1 MFLVTEMETE
11 SWDRIH
17 RGKLFFKLNFFQLN
31 FRAFVQN
38 YALCNLCFRQMNS
51 LKITMILNLNASF
64 WLQTQTHWPRSSML
78 WWGLA
83 EGGRHCFDVM
93 LMVLQYRVPV
103 YPQDCLHWIWPYLRV
118 VVQTHFW
125 KGKEIDIFM
134 KFSLR
139 SFNHHFLQKCNT
151 SWKMQKGT
159 SPTHPIPKLQLFY
172 ENFFFLVDQGPCI
185 KNHFGPNKI
194 LQKMAQGN
202 CQI

>member
-125 KGKEIDIFM
+125 KGKEIDIFHEIQSQIFQPSFSSKVQYIM
-134 KFSLR
+134 KNAKGNITDPPNSKTAT
-139 SFNHHFLQKCNT
+139 FLWKLLFPCGPRPMYQKPL
-151 SWKMQKGT
+151 WAK
-159 SPTHPIPKLQLFY
+159 
-172 ENFFFLVDQGPCI
+172 
-185 KNHFGPNKI
+185 
-194 LQKMAQGN
+194 
-202 CQI
+202 